1 MSFADLFKPVNDLF
15 KFNSKRTVTFKTKT
29 AGGVSLKS
37 KTTLGKG
44 MNVESK
50 FKNAATGI
58 NFTKVAADTDGH
70 FDVEAELAN
79 VVDGCVFNS
88 EFSVGSDEWQ
98 SGNSEKAVLGL
109 NYVGMKD
116 LDLSVAVDVIG
127 QPQATL
133 STDVCYSFG
142 DFTIGADAVFQLPFS
157 AEGGDGSDNAAFAVS
172 NINVAT
178 KYTTGDF
185 QFGLNVAN
193 PGKDNQISANF
204 LHTASSDFKW
214 GALISQTSG
223 GALSARRGITS
234 SIAAESNLDAETT
247 VGFKLTQD
255 GVGSGKFQQVV
266 SKSLTVTYQATVDF
280 TDAKIGGDQAFGI
293 AVDISA

>member
-1 MSFADLFKPVNDLF
+1 MSFSDLFKPVNDLF

-44 MNVESK
+44 MNVETK

-70 FDVEAELAN
+70 FDVEAELSN
-79 VVDGCVFNS
+79 VVDGCVFQS
-88 EFSVGSDEWQ
+88 EFAVGSDQWQ
-98 SGNSEKAVLGL
+98 SKNSEKAVLGL
-109 NYVGMKD
+109 NYVGVKD
-116 LDLSVAVDVIG
+116 LDLNVAVDVIG

-133 STDVCYSFG
+133 STDFCYTTG
-142 DFTIGADAVFQLPFS
+142 DFTVGADATFQLPFS
-157 AEGGDGSDNAAFAVS
+157 AEGGDSSDFAVGD
-172 NINVAT
+172 INVAT
-178 KYTTGDF
+178 KYSTGDF

-255 GVGSGKFQQVV
+255 GVGSGKFKQVV